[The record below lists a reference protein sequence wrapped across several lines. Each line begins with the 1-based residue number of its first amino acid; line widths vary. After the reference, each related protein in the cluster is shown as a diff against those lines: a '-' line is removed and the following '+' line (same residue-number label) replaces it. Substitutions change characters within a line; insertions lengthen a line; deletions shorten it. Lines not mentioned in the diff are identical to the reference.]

1 MLKTLSNP
9 SNLSLVHVSKTCM
22 CYNQMNTPTHAGL
35 VNTYKKPPPLHPSAP
50 PSLHP
55 SAPPPLHPSAPPP
68 LHPSTRT

>member
-50 PSLHP
+50 QIGR
-55 SAPPPLHPSAPPP
+55 A
-68 LHPSTRT
+68 TRLNSSHL